1 MRIAPIQHDHAT
13 PAHDGRA
20 WVEGPHAGA
29 LYYEKRQ
36 FFTWQRMSAAIAAW
50 RATRPRP

>member
-1 MRIAPIQHDHAT
+1 MRIAPIQHDHAA
-13 PAHDGRA
+13 PARY
-20 WVEGPHAGA
+20 GA
-29 LYYEKRQ
+29 LFDAGKFAPYEKRQ